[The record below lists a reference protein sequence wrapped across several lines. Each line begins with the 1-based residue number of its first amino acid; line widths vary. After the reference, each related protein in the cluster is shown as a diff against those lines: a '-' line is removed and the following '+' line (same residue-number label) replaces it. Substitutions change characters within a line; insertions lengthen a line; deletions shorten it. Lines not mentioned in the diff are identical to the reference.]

1 MLYSTLF
8 KLGGGGRGGEEV
20 TSRPGNF
27 LASRLF
33 HQKTIAKIGEILIGK
48 KSFDTI

>member
-33 HQKTIAKIGEILIGK
+33 HQNLLQNVMK
-48 KSFDTI
+48 F